1 MLFNLLADAQ
11 ETPQNN
17 WGTLIILGVIVVAF
31 VGFMIWQNHQNK
43 KKAKEQ
49 EDAINKLQKGDK
61 IITIGGIC
69 GFLVEMN
76 EEENT
81 FILETGSDTNKSY
94 IKFDRQAIYQTV
106 SMVQP
111 PVEEVV
117 EEKAEVTIIRKPK
130 VKEEVKEEPAKEE
143 AVVEEKVEAVEPA
156 KEETPKKKTAKK
168 STAKKSTAK
177 KPTKKTTTAK
187 KEDKKAE

>member
-31 VGFMIWQNHQNK
+31 IGFMIWQNHQNK

-81 FILETGSDTNKSY
+81 FILETGLDTNKSY

-130 VKEEVKEEPAKEE
+130 VKEEPAKEE

-177 KPTKKTTTAK
+177 KSTKKTTTAK

>member
-81 FILETGSDTNKSY
+81 FILETGLDTNKSY

-177 KPTKKTTTAK
+177 KSTKKTTTAK